1 MRSFKYFNLDNI
13 AEAELI
19 LTSIPNH
26 DATHYLQGIYYSHW
40 GENKNSWVQFMGEEI
55 TPCLEPPLDKAI
67 ELNELRRTTQTLK
80 LIQELGGL
88 KEAEQQIQM
97 AKVMRTMFVGTIGL
111 RYLETLVAEY
121 KASAK
126 TKLNLV

>member
-40 GENKNSWVQFMGEEI
+40 GENKK
-55 TPCLEPPLDKAI
+55 PPKGGFSF
-67 ELNELRRTTQTLK
+67 RRTFSYSGSGLDEHK
-80 LIQELGGL
+80 SLSLIQGCADPRL
-88 KEAEQQIQM
+88 AQ
-97 AKVMRTMFVGTIGL
+97 
-111 RYLETLVAEY
+111 Y
-121 KASAK
+121 
-126 TKLNLV
+126 